1 MSSCIQKH
9 GPSLVMAQDPIN
21 VKACE
26 AAMMVIASVQEGVR
40 LNMSPG
46 YPRLTTGIPVGK
58 PAGMETRGSELLVI
72 TGLHG
77 SGFLLWVLRVL
88 ATSTRETKVFYFIII
103 YYITRFYVLSS
114 VDHRVG
120 DFAVLQA

>member
-1 MSSCIQKH
+1 
-9 GPSLVMAQDPIN
+9 
-21 VKACE
+21 
-26 AAMMVIASVQEGVR
+26 MMVKVFVAPSVR

-46 YPRLTTGIPVGK
+46 YLRLTTGIPMRK
-58 PAGMETRGSELLVI
+58 PMGVETCGSELLVI

-88 ATSTRETKVFYFIII
+88 ATSTRETKVYYFIII
-103 YYITRFYVLSS
+103 YYITCFDVLSS

-120 DFAVLQA
+120 DFAVLQARSRKLPFLGDML